1 MKKINKCLVLF
12 IFFTTIIFAQTKENQ
27 FDSNGLRHGAWKGV
41 YEDTKYIRYEGT
53 FNHGKEVGTFT
64 YYANAEKKIISAT
77 RKFDTKGN
85 AYTIFFDE
93 KGQKVSEGNVVNKLR
108 QGVWKYYH
116 RNATSIMCSENYID
130 DKLEGSRKVFFVDGK
145 LAEEVPYKKGLKN
158 GISKIFSKAGTL
170 KEEAIYVDGLMQGSY
185 KVYDDNGVVIINGQ
199 YKKDKKNGIWKYYD
213 TNKKLLKTIN
223 TDTINGYKKPSLVKK
238 KKEEI
243 SVEPK

>member
-1 MKKINKCLVLF
+1 MKKIVFYLVLF
-12 IFFTTIIFAQTKENQ
+12 FSIAFNAQTKENQ
-27 FDSNGLRHGAWKGV
+27 LDSNGLRHGVWKGV
-41 YEDTKYIRYEGT
+41 YEDTKYLRFEGT

-77 RKFDTKGN
+77 RKFGAKGN

-93 KGQKVSEGNVVNKLR
+93 KGQKVSEGNLVNKLR

-116 RNATSIMCSENYID
+116 KSSTSIMCTENYVD

-145 LAEEVPYKKGLKN
+145 LAEEVPYKNGLKN
-158 GISKIFSKAGTL
+158 GVSKIYSKAGTL

-199 YKKDKKNGIWKYYD
+199 YKKDKKNGLWKYYNS
-213 TNKKLLKTIN
+213 NKELIKTIN
-223 TDTINGYKKPSLVKK
+223 TDTINGYKKPSLFKK
-238 KKEEI
+238 K
-243 SVEPK
+243 